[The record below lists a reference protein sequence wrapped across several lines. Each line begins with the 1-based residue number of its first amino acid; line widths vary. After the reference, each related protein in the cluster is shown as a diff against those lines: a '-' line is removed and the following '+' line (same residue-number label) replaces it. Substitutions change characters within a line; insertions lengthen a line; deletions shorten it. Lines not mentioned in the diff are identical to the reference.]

1 MTQTGGD
8 TVIEDTSELEDGP
21 ATPGPVK
28 QRPRRRGRSL
38 VARVRDL
45 LTQHDVR
52 AAVLPLAA
60 VVLMV
65 AYFGTRESGF
75 LSVTNM
81 TVMASQA
88 GPLLI
93 VALGATFVVLMGS
106 IDLSVGAIA
115 GLSAAIAAI
124 LLNDA
129 ELGGL
134 VIPLA
139 AVAGAGAGAVNAFCV
154 TYLRLPSFIVTLGT
168 LSIFAGV
175 TKTVLEGQALLVRDI
190 DYGRFANGQLVPEIP
205 NVLLAGIILWLF
217 MIVLNQRTRFGRY
230 IVAIGA
236 GEQVAQLS
244 GIPVRRYKT
253 AAFVL
258 SGAMAGLGGAFL
270 LAELGSATPQL
281 GGSYLLEVIAA
292 IVVGGTALTGG
303 VGAVSRT
310 LLGVVLIT
318 ILSNGLNVS
327 GVSPWTQEIVTGLVI
342 IVAVLTTLDR
352 ERMQDIIK

>member
-1 MTQTGGD
+1 
-8 TVIEDTSELEDGP
+8 
-21 ATPGPVK
+21 
-28 QRPRRRGRSL
+28 
-38 VARVRDL
+38 
-45 LTQHDVR
+45 
-52 AAVLPLAA
+52 
-60 VVLMV
+60 
-65 AYFGTRESGF
+65 
-75 LSVTNM
+75 
-81 TVMASQA
+81 
-88 GPLLI
+88 
-93 VALGATFVVLMGS
+93 
-106 IDLSVGAIA
+106 
-115 GLSAAIAAI
+115 
-124 LLNDA
+124 
-129 ELGGL
+129 
-134 VIPLA
+134 
-139 AVAGAGAGAVNAFCV
+139 
-154 TYLRLPSFIVTLGT
+154 
-168 LSIFAGV
+168 
-175 TKTVLEGQALLVRDI
+175 
-190 DYGRFANGQLVPEIP
+190 
-205 NVLLAGIILWLF
+205 

-270 LAELGSATPQL
+270 LSELGSATPQL